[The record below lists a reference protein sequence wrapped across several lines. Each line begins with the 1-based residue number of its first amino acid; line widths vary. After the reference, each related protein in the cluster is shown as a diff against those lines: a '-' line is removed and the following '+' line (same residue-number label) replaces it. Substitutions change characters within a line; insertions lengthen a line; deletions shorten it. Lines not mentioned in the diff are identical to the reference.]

1 MSTLAALIKYS
12 GSRDD
17 LDADERALFDS
28 MKEDCSA
35 GGDADVE
42 QDDGDVE
49 EENDEDMAEEG
60 KFPMN
65 TICCY

>member
-1 MSTLAALIKYS
+1 MESVQGLESFLELANSHLWLLRKVS
-12 GSRDD
+12 N
-17 LDADERALFDS
+17 
-28 MKEDCSA
+28 
-35 GGDADVE
+35 
-42 QDDGDVE
+42 VE